1 MRQIPEDT
9 ITAEGAR
16 RRHIVGPALVAG
28 PLPSPFS
35 VPLSPPLPETGE
47 GDITQPHEER

>member
-1 MRQIPEDT
+1 MGQIPEDT
-9 ITAEGAR
+9 TAAEGAR
-16 RRHIVGPALVAG
+16 RRHIVGPGLVAG

-35 VPLSPPLPETGE
+35 VPLFRPLPETGE